1 MRRSSERRRSLTGV
15 VLVGTLGVAF
25 SGGCSMLY
33 DLNTTQCEV
42 TADCDSLGF
51 QNTTCVNRVCV
62 AEDGSGGTG
71 GKGGTAGSGGAGA
84 GATGGNAG
92 ADGGTTLG
100 GASGKGGSGG
110 IGGTTGGGSG
120 GTGAAP
126 ECETNDNCITAHL
139 DQPYLCKNGACVQ
152 VTTEDCPILIPT
164 DDSLQYLREGNAIL
178 LGGFSTMS
186 EQNPYDTLSVINWDL
201 AFTEFNDR
209 TLGGLDGG
217 TRPLLA
223 LLCNGSLADVGPSV
237 EHLALDLEVPAM
249 LTTLSPDKLLD
260 AYNITSSADHAA
272 AGGDDVFYLS
282 TGSANA
288 TLANLRDRGLI
299 WHMLGSPRVLSATTA
314 GLVRHIEEYVQAQRE
329 AHFANGGA
337 EDPTTPLR
345 VTLITAD
352 DPTLVD
358 ISNVLTSGDL
368 DHPEVNLTFN
378 GDLAINQL
386 SSGDFRTASIE
397 SNRVHA
403 DPDVSAGI
411 QSILDNPPHIVVAM
425 ASDEF
430 AMNVMTSVEETWDA
444 DGSRAN
450 LMRPYYV
457 LSHFMASTVGL
468 PNVVG
473 AHSNKTPPLGERLV
487 GVNFAAAQ
495 DMRAEALYN
504 SYLARLLDFYGSGFL
519 VPTLPGTENHYDGAY
534 SLIYAVAAA
543 VANGEFDVTAEAIRD
558 GLQDRVLSE
567 EADAVSVDIGPNR
580 VPEAMSVLNTLTSTM
595 ALYAT
600 MGPPNFDR
608 SSGTRLSPTSA
619 WCIDSS
625 LEFLMDALIYDE
637 DSDSFVAP
645 ASGEIGS
652 CLEQY

>member
-1 MRRSSERRRSLTGV
+1 MRRSSERRRALTGI
-15 VLVGTLGVAF
+15 VLVGTVGIAF
-25 SGGCSMLY
+25 SSGCTMLY

-62 AEDGSGGTG
+62 AEDASGGTG
-71 GKGGTAGSGGAGA
+71 GKGGAGGTGGAGIAGTGGDA
-84 GATGGNAG
+84 GAN
-92 ADGGTTLG
+92 GGTTLG
-100 GASGKGGSGG
+100 GASG
-110 IGGTTGGGSG
+110 TGGAGSG
-120 GTGAAP
+120 GTGAQP
-126 ECETNDNCITAHL
+126 ECETNDDCITAHL
-139 DQPYLCKNGACVQ
+139 DQPWICKDEVCLQ
-152 VTTEDCPILIPT
+152 VTTEECPLLLPT
-164 DDSLQYLREGNAIL
+164 EDSTQYLREGNAIM
-178 LGGFSTMS
+178 LGGFSTM
-186 EQNPYDTLSVINWDL
+186 ENADNAYDTLSVVNWDL

-209 TLGGLDGG
+209 TLGGLEDG

-223 LLCNGSLADVGPSV
+223 LLCNGSPADVGPSV
-237 EHLALDLEVPAM
+237 EHLTLDMEVPAM

-260 AYNITSSADHAA
+260 AYNITSSEEHAA

-288 TLANLRDRGLI
+288 TLANLRDKGLI

-314 GLVRHIEEYVQAQRE
+314 GLVRHIEEYVQAQR
-329 AHFANGGA
+329 ADHFANFGG
-337 EDPTTPLR
+337 EDPSTTPLR

-368 DHPEVNLTFN
+368 EHPEANLTFN

-386 SSGDFRTASIE
+386 ASGDFRSVGIE
-397 SNRVHA
+397 SNRVHT

-411 QSILDNPPHIVVAM
+411 QSILDHPPHIVIAM

-430 AMNVMTSVEETWDA
+430 AMTVIPAVEGTWDVDA
-444 DGSRAN
+444 SRASM
-450 LMRPYYV
+450 LRPYYV
-457 LSHFMASTVGL
+457 FSHFLANTAGL
-468 PNVVG
+468 PNIVG
-473 AHSNKTPPLGERLV
+473 DHLDKTPPLDQRLV

-495 DMRAEALYN
+495 DARAEALRK
-504 SYLARLLDFYGSGFL
+504 SYEARLLSFYGNGL
-519 VPTLPGTENHYDGAY
+519 LAPTLLGTENHYDGAY

-543 VANGEFDVTAEAIRD
+543 VANGDNAITAEDIRD

-567 EADAVSVDIGPNR
+567 EPDAESVDIGPNG
-580 VPEAMSVLNTLTSTM
+580 VAEGMSVLNTLTSTM

-608 SSGTRLSPTSA
+608 SSGTRVTTTSA
-619 WCIDSS
+619 WCIDAS
-625 LEFLMDALIYDE
+625 LEFVMDGLVYDE
-637 DSDSFVAP
+637 DTDTFVTP
-645 ASGEIGS
+645 LSGEIGS
-652 CLEQY
+652 CLEKY